1 MSDTSKTCTMH
12 ARSYDL
18 FLDIDF
24 PGLAFQGRVTIDL
37 ESEIDVILD
46 CLGLEV
52 LNVKANGRN
61 VQFEKKDDTL
71 VVKTGALNG
80 TLEIEYRGAIPDIMV
95 GIYRAPYNGSYLIT
109 TQFEAAHAR
118 RMFPCIDRP
127 DQKAEFKLSVRI
139 DTNLHAISNMPL
151 ESERLDSIKK
161 TVTFKKTPR
170 MSTYLLYLGIGRFD
184 ESIERSGEIDIIVAT
199 TFGKSGRKEFATEI
213 AKKSIGFCEN
223 YFGIQYMLPKIH
235 LVAVPEFA
243 AGAMENWGAITFR
256 ETALQADE
264 NSSVMTRKR
273 VAEVI
278 AHELVHMW
286 FGDLVT
292 MRWWNDLWLNES
304 FATLMAYKVV
314 DSIYPQWKVWPDF
327 LLNDTSAAMA
337 RDSLNNTHPIEVEVK
352 SPNDIAQIFDDI
364 SYGKGA
370 CVLRMVEAYVGAD
383 TFRRGLQ
390 NYLTWH
396 QFGNAD
402 GKDLW
407 NSLDKASGRNLSHI
421 MSEWVTKPGY
431 PVISATV
438 DSGKLKLRQ
447 ERFLLSGD
455 HERTNWQIP
464 ITMKLNQKP
473 TSLLMDREEVVLDA
487 GDIQSLN
494 LNVDHVGF
502 YRVHYQGIYDLV
514 WKSEPSAFDRWAI
527 LFDAL
532 AFLISGRMNLAEYL
546 ELLKRYRDE
555 QEYLPAYE
563 ASNQLAFLNLM
574 IPTRIAEL
582 SREFHKSQLI
592 ILEKRTDECSSML
605 RGIAAKRL
613 AIIDE
618 SYAKEL
624 ASELTDYE
632 KTNAD
637 MKAAI
642 AIAHARAHGN
652 LEVILNK
659 YRQCTWD
666 EDRDRLREAL
676 VNFKD
681 PSLVALS
688 LGLILSGEVKKQDLA
703 SMLILAA
710 TNSSARDTTWLWI
723 KINIA
728 RLRKLY
734 EGTATLSRV
743 LLSTIPILG
752 IGRVEEFERFFEE
765 NEIPEAKKG
774 IEAGLE
780 RVRIYDRWLKTVSRS
795 TKASPRAD
803 G

>member
-1 MSDTSKTCTMH
+1 MH

-37 ESEIDVILD
+37 ESETNVILD
-46 CLGLEV
+46 CLDLEV

-139 DTNLHAISNMPL
+139 DTSLHAISNMPL
-151 ESERLDSIKK
+151 ESERLDSMKK
-161 TVTFKKTPR
+161 TITFKKTPR

-184 ESIERSGEIDIIVAT
+184 ESIERSGEIDIIIAT
-199 TFGKSGRKEFATEI
+199 TFGKSGRKKFATEI
-213 AKKSIGFCEN
+213 AKKSIDFCEN
-223 YFGIQYMLPKIH
+223 YFGIRYMLPKIH
-235 LVAVPEFA
+235 LVAIPEFA

-264 NSSVMTRKR
+264 TSSVIARKR

-314 DSIYPQWKVWPDF
+314 DSIYPHWKVWQDF

-337 RDSLNNTHPIEVEVK
+337 RDSLNNTHPVEAEVK
-352 SPNDIAQIFDDI
+352 SPNEIAQIFDDI

-370 CVLRMVEAYVGAD
+370 CVLRMIEAYVGAD
-383 TFRRGLQ
+383 AFRKGLQ
-390 NYLTWH
+390 NFLTWH

-402 GKDLW
+402 GQEFW
-407 NSLDKASGRNLSHI
+407 NSLEKASGRDLSQVL
-421 MSEWVTKPGY
+421 SEWIKKPGY
-431 PVISATV
+431 PVISAAV
-438 DSGKLKLRQ
+438 ESGKLKLRQ
-447 ERFLLSGD
+447 ERFLLSGN
-455 HERTNWQIP
+455 HERTAWQIP

-473 TSLLMDREEVVLDA
+473 TSLLVDKEEVVLDA
-487 GDIQSLN
+487 RNIQSLN
-494 LNVDHVGF
+494 LNVDHTGF
-502 YRVHYQGIYDLV
+502 YRVHYQGTYDLV
-514 WKSEPSAFDRWAI
+514 WKSKPSAIDRWSI
-527 LFDAL
+527 IFDAL
-532 AFLISGRMNLAEYL
+532 AFLISGRMSLAAYM
-546 ELLKRYRDE
+546 ELLKRYLNE

-563 ASNQLAFLNLM
+563 VSNQLAFLNLL
-574 IPTRIAEL
+574 IPTRIAKF
-582 SREFHKSQLI
+582 SRKFYRSQLS
-592 ILEKRTDECSSML
+592 ILKRRTDECSSML
-605 RGIAAKRL
+605 RGTASKRL
-613 AIIDE
+613 AIIDK
-618 SYAKEL
+618 SYAEGL
-624 ASELTDYE
+624 ASEFTDYD
-632 KTNAD
+632 KINAD
-637 MKAAI
+637 MKTAVAI
-642 AIAHARAHGN
+642 AYARTHGN
-652 LEVILNK
+652 PEVILNK

-688 LGLILSGEVKKQDLA
+688 LGLILSGEIKKQDLA

-752 IGRVEEFERFFEE
+752 IGRVQEFDRFFEE

-780 RVRIYDRWLKTVSRS
+780 RLRIYDRWLEAASHSAKISVRAKKSHS
-795 TKASPRAD
+795 TR
-803 G
+803 